1 MIPLWIKLAYT
12 SMVAVIVPVY
22 WVKYGPGN
30 FLWFSDIALLA
41 LVPALWFESAFLASM
56 MAVGVLL
63 PELFWNVSFFGR
75 LLTGARLTSLT
86 DYMFEAGRPRYLRAL
101 SFFHLVLPPLLLWMV
116 GRLGYSARAWIA
128 QTVLAWVVLP
138 LAYALTEPALN
149 VNWVRGWGTASPK
162 PGPAARRH
170 LGLLML
176 LFPLVIF
183 LPTHL
188 LLTLLFR

>member
-63 PELFWNVSFFGR
+63 PELLWNVSFFWR

-101 SFFHLVLPPLLLWMV
+101 SFFHAVLPPLLLWMV
-116 GRLGYSARAWIA
+116 GRLGYSAQAWIA
-128 QTVLAWVVLP
+128 QTALAWVVLP

-149 VNWVRGWGTASPK
+149 VNWVRGWGASPK
-162 PGPAARRH
+162 ARPSGPRH
-170 LGLLML
+170 VALLML